1 MWRDHRVK
9 SARQREKGVRSLLGW
24 MRRDWDEMMHHCQPR
39 PTVRTRSFN
48 NGVQKGRWEW
58 NHPSFT
64 KVCSST
70 LLPPKGHLKY
80 LFQKKRKKWGVFQRY
95 AWDLLSEG
103 NQSWKLRSF
112 SIPHVVWYSH
122 VHSIEKTQWMLV
134 EILEHDELRVG
145 GPRVKYC
152 SREDKPHEW
161 EW

>member
-9 SARQREKGVRSLLGW
+9 SARRREKGVRSLLGW
-24 MRRDWDEMMHHCQPR
+24 MRRDRDEMMHHCQPH

-48 NGVQKGRWEW
+48 NGVQKERWEW

-70 LLPPKGHLKY
+70 LLPPRGHSKY

-103 NQSWKLRSF
+103 NRRRHRLSPWGVNPRQAEWNQFLLRGREKLIVAVRHGRKAEEN
-112 SIPHVVWYSH
+112 IAMDGVR
-122 VHSIEKTQWMLV
+122 L
-134 EILEHDELRVG
+134 
-145 GPRVKYC
+145 
-152 SREDKPHEW
+152 
-161 EW
+161 